1 MYENIM
7 IVIPSLNP
15 DEKLCKT
22 VDELKSAGFSNIL
35 VVNDGSDK
43 EHLAFFPKEDE
54 VLLLHHR
61 RNRGKGSALKSAFR
75 YIQKHRPEIE
85 GIITVDSDGQ
95 HKTDDVAKCVEAL
108 DVTQEAS
115 VLGCRDFSGPD
126 VPKRSRFGNRTTS
139 LVFRLLCGMKI
150 SDTQTGLR
158 AFSSKLLPL
167 LCSIEGERFE
177 YETNMLLKFKSN
189 GVKISEVKIETVYI
203 QENRSSHFRAVKD
216 SLRVYRFILAF
227 VLSSAISFIADI
239 SLFYA
244 LAKMLGGVLG
254 GTAELFATV
263 GARVV
268 SSLLNFTINK
278 KTVFSSKAPL
288 LRTLIRY
295 YILAVVQMGASALLV
310 TGLSRFFGTAAEGA
324 TLIKIVV
331 DTILFLISYRIQQN
345 WVFADKPSKK
355 EENSKPEAKVPD
367 VAEDKVAEEG
377 KPKKKKKSKIRKVI
391 GRFFISVG
399 TSILLIVALV
409 VSTCFVICY
418 GPSPTLRDM
427 LVISAKQASATKWIP
442 ELFLSDE
449 TVDEIMENSEKIN
462 VDTIDSSKFEAD
474 TDEWE
479 NAKDGMQFI
488 NIRKPRFKAY
498 MLLVKDPAR
507 VKVGVASSDFETSVA
522 GKRIFDIA
530 EQYNATAAINAGEF
544 LDTAG
549 RGNGARPMGLTY
561 SGGKVV
567 WSDGL
572 SRTFMGFDKNNK
584 LICKNAMSQKEA
596 DALGIRD
603 AVSFQNGNL
612 LIDHD
617 GEKVNLYYG
626 DRNTGTAQRTA
637 IAQRADGTVI
647 LLVTDG
653 RSADSIGAT
662 RNDMIDLLVE
672 YGAVTAGMLDGG
684 SSAMM
689 YYRDY
694 YKKYPTNTAELDE
707 YQKQGLVNHYKAFT
721 KPRRMPTYFIVT
733 EE

>member
-22 VDELKSAGFSNIL
+22 VDELRTAGFSNFLI
-35 VVNDGSDK
+35 VNDGSD
-43 EHLAFFPKEDE
+43 EQHLPFFPREDE

-75 YIQKHRPEIE
+75 HIQKHMPEIE
-85 GIITVDSDGQ
+85 GVVTVDSDGQ
-95 HKTDDVAKCVEAL
+95 HKAADVAKCVEAL
-108 DVTQEAS
+108 DVTKEAT
-115 VLGCRDFSGPD
+115 VLGCRDFSGSD

-167 LCSIEGERFE
+167 LCSIEGDRFE

-189 GVKISEVKIETVYI
+189 RVEINEVKIETVYI
-203 QENRSSHFRAVKD
+203 EENRSSHFHAVKD

-227 VLSSAISFIADI
+227 VFSSAISFIADI

-244 LAKMLGGVLG
+244 LAKIFGGVLG
-254 GTAELFATV
+254 GAAEVVATV
-263 GARVV
+263 GARAV
-268 SSLLNFTINK
+268 SSLLNFSINK

-288 LRTLIRY
+288 FKTLVRY
-295 YILAVVQMGASALLV
+295 YILAIVQMGVSAAVVTLLSNLV
-310 TGLSRFFGTAAEGA
+310 GAEAEGA
-324 TLIKIVV
+324 TAIKIVV

-345 WVFADKPSKK
+345 WVFADKQGKK
-355 EENSKPEAKVPD
+355 EV
-367 VAEDKVAEEG
+367 EEE
-377 KPKKKKKSKIRKVI
+377 KPKTKLKPRKIV
-391 GRFFISVG
+391 GRFFITVG
-399 TSILLIVALV
+399 TSILLIVVLV

-442 ELFLSDE
+442 ELFLSSD
-449 TVDEIMENSEKIN
+449 TVDEIMENSKKIN
-462 VDTIDSSKFEAD
+462 ADTIDSSKFEVD
-474 TDEWE
+474 TDEWD
-479 NAKDGMQFI
+479 NAIDGMQFI

-498 MLLVKDPAR
+498 MLLIKDPAR
-507 VKVGVASSDFETSVA
+507 VKVGVSSGDFKNSVA
-522 GKRIFDIA
+522 GKRIFEIA
-530 EQYNATAAINAGEF
+530 EKYNAVAAINAGEF
-544 LDTAG
+544 ADTGG

-584 LICKNAMSQKEA
+584 LICKNSMTEKEA
-596 DALGIRD
+596 EALGIRD

-626 DRNTGTAQRTA
+626 DKNTGTAQRTA

-662 RNDMIDLLVE
+662 RNDVIDILID

-694 YKKYPTNTAELDE
+694 YKKYPTETAEFDE
-707 YQKQGLVNHYKAFT
+707 YQKQGLVNRYKAFT
-721 KPRRMPTYFIVT
+721 TPRRMPTFFIVT
-733 EE
+733 GE